1 MRSETEWPYLDTA
14 LGGKMMLRRAV
25 MACLAFGLLGPGA
38 AGAQNYPDHA
48 VKIVVPI
55 GPAGSYDILGR
66 LVADQLSRRLN
77 QSFVVENR
85 PGGGT
90 IVGTKAVIA
99 AEPDGYTLLV
109 GGLSN
114 IVFNA
119 GLYKNLP
126 YDPLKDLVPVAL
138 ILNISYTLV
147 GSPTLPYKTPKEI
160 IAAAKANPGSI
171 KLANAGVGTG
181 QHVVGA
187 AFQAI
192 TGTKMLDVPYRGSS
206 LAFPDLLSGRVDL
219 FFDSTPAALP
229 YVKSGQAKGVAILTA
244 RRHPDA
250 PDMPTMTESG
260 VPGLEI
266 DSWIGIFAPAKTP
279 PAAIALLQKHIAEA
293 GPEMKPKLANVGGEL
308 MEVAPEKLSAVVK
321 ADYDKWLKIIKDAGI
336 SLDQ

>member
-1 MRSETEWPYLDTA
+1 MRLCRALLTA
-14 LGGKMMLRRAV
+14 
-25 MACLAFGLLGPGA
+25 LAFGALAPGA
-38 AGAQNYPDHA
+38 AVAQRYPERA

-77 QSFVVENR
+77 QTFVVENR

-160 IAAAKANPGSI
+160 IAAAKANPGSV

-192 TGTKMLDVPYRGSS
+192 TGTKMLDVPYRGSA

-229 YVKSGQAKGVAILTA
+229 YVKSGQAKGIAILA
-244 RRHPDA
+244 AKRHPDA
-250 PDMPTMTESG
+250 PDVPTMTESG

-266 DSWIGIFAPAKTP
+266 DSWIGIFAPAQTP
-279 PAAIALLQKHIAEA
+279 PAVIALLQKHIAEA

-308 MEVAPEKLSAVVK
+308 MEVPPEKLGAVVR
-321 ADYDKWLKIIKDAGI
+321 ADTDKWLKIIKDAGI
-336 SLDQ
+336 TLD